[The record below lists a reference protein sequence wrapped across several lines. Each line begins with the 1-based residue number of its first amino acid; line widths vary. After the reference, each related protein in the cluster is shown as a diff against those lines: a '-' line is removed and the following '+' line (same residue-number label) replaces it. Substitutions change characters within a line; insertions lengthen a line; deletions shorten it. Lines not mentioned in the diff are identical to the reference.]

1 MRLKKRSEVYQT
13 KLFALLTLLIELN
26 SLNSQTMHQA
36 RAIQKKISNTR
47 FVSPNQS
54 FSLNAKA
61 SPNTSFTDSLD
72 YRDIRNNPKNTKSGQ
87 LQLSPGDLIPRDD
100 PLKELGYGSP
110 DHQLMTDP
118 KVRPE

>member
-1 MRLKKRSEVYQT
+1 
-13 KLFALLTLLIELN
+13 
-26 SLNSQTMHQA
+26 MHQA
-36 RAIQKKISNTR
+36 RMIQKKISNTR
-47 FVSPNQS
+47 LASPNQS

-72 YRDIRNNPKNTKSGQ
+72 YRDIRNNPKNTKSGH